1 MVNTKL
7 EFCVA
12 SWFKVKENFML
23 STTFVNYQLVYVIML
38 HNVILSAGIAEQIT
52 FISFARV

>member
-38 HNVILSAGIAEQIT
+38 HNVILSAVIAE
-52 FISFARV
+52 